1 MDAVLTMLN
10 SLSRHDRRWLV
21 EQMAAQVEREEAEAK
36 KNLEEYRKNAPTW
49 EEDDNEE
56 LDAFLAEISGD
67 FGGDASV
74 EEIAA
79 DLRQGAEMVK
89 DVETW

>member
-10 SLSRHDRRWLV
+10 SLSRHNRRWLV

-36 KNLEEYRKNAPTW
+36 KSLEEYRKNASSW
-49 EEDDNEE
+49 EENDNAE

-67 FGGDASV
+67 WGGDASA

-79 DLRQGAEMVK
+79 DLRQGADMVK
-89 DVETW
+89 NVDVW

>member
-1 MDAVLTMLN
+1 MK
-10 SLSRHDRRWLV
+10 S
-21 EQMAAQVEREEAEAK
+21 
-36 KNLEEYRKNAPTW
+36 LEEYRKNGSTW
-49 EEDDNEE
+49 EERDNDD
-56 LDAFLAEISGD
+56 LDAFLAKISGD
-67 FGGDASV
+67 WGGDASA